1 MINERWWMDNL
12 YRKGWRAY
20 LKKDLSKSIQDLRYI
35 WRDKVIEETDRIVF
49 LRDKTAREL
58 KYEN

>member
-20 LKKDLSKSIQDLRYI
+20 SKKDLSKSIQDLRYI